1 MVPDFVLAISKSL
14 SINALCGDGR
24 TRSRVSKNISRY
36 LKVVD
41 WVFQRFF
48 GLLWCPEISRQSAQ
62 SSRVAKV

>member
-24 TRSRVSKNISRY
+24 TRSLVSGNISRY
-36 LKVVD
+36 LKVAGL
-41 WVFQRFF
+41 VFQCIF
-48 GLLWCPEISRQSAQ
+48 GLPWCPEISRQSAQ